1 MIHKGHKVDGARV
14 LILGITFKENCTD
27 IRNSRVV
34 DIVEELKDFGCAVDV
49 YDPWA
54 ESEDVLNEYGFPLVG
69 KKELEADAYD
79 AIVLAVAHDKF
90 REIDIASM
98 KRKNGVIYDVKSF
111 LDRGVVDGRL

>member
-1 MIHKGHKVDGARV
+1 MIRKGHTVHGSRV

-34 DIVEELKDFGCAVDV
+34 DIVRELADFGCAVDV

-54 ESEDVLNEYGFPLVG
+54 ESDEVRREYGFPLVAEKDLKAG
-69 KKELEADAYD
+69 AYEAV
-79 AIVLAVAHDKF
+79 VLAVSHERF
-90 REIDIASM
+90 REIPVASF

-111 LDRGVVDGRL
+111 LDPALVDGRL